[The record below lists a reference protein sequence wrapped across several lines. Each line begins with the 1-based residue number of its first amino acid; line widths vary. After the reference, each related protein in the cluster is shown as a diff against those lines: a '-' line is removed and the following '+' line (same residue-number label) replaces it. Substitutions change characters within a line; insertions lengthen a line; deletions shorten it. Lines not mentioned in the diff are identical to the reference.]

1 MKTILIEDRG
11 SRIEDR
17 SHELINDRELRRFSI
32 FLTLALFLF
41 APPGALGQA
50 RSGPP
55 AQQGSQAAPLPLS
68 GRTVQTGSVT
78 TTETAVPGTTTSV
91 NTINPAIQV
100 QGPYSGS
107 ASSTGRLPRIR
118 ALNLDRRFDRV
129 D

>member
-32 FLTLALFLF
+32 FSPGFSIILTLALFLF
-41 APPGALGQA
+41 AAPCAFGQA

-68 GRTVQTGSVT
+68 GRTVQPGSVPPP
-78 TTETAVPGTTTSV
+78 EPAVPGRTTSV
-91 NTINPAIQV
+91 NPINPAI
-100 QGPYSGS
+100 
-107 ASSTGRLPRIR
+107 RFK
-118 ALNLDRRFDRV
+118 ALILGAL
-129 D
+129 